1 MDNTPFVTGFG
12 STNVD
17 LLYSG
22 MPRVPQEGEEIY
34 ARDFTVQIGGGY
46 PATLVNVGRLGI
58 PARIQTFLGKD
69 MFSRFAKAQ
78 YEEDGVIPLNLY
90 TGDRMPVNVTS
101 AVITPRDRAFTS
113 YTDPVEVT
121 DEHRQ
126 QVLEASRGAAV
137 ALVYRPFLPIYP
149 QLRRAGTLLVYDGGW
164 WEDMRLDNM
173 ADILEAVDFYIP
185 NELEAMRVTQA
196 TSPGAAARVLAEHFE
211 HVVVKLGGEGCLL
224 YSGGRE
230 TVVPPLP
237 GIKAVDTTG
246 AGDAFLA
253 GFVYGLIKG
262 APLPQAVLYGNITG
276 AACVEKVGALTGFVT
291 EHELLAKAQKYAL

>member
-1 MDNTPFVTGFG
+1 MDRMPFVTGFG

-121 DEHRQ
+121 DVHRQ
-126 QVLEASRGAAV
+126 QVLDASRGAAI

-149 QLRRAGTLLVYDGGW
+149 ELRRGGTLLVYDGGW

-173 ADILEAVDFYIP
+173 MDILQAVDFYIP

-196 TSPGAAARVLAEHFE
+196 SSPGAAARVLAEYFE

>member
-1 MDNTPFVTGFG
+1 MDKTPFVTGFG

-58 PARIQTFLGKD
+58 PARIQTFLGQD

-78 YEEDGVIPLNLY
+78 YEEGGIEPLNLY

-121 DEHRQ
+121 DAHRRK
-126 QVLEASRGAAV
+126 VLEASRGAAV

-149 QLRRAGTLLVYDGGW
+149 ELKRGGTLLVYDGGW
-164 WEDMRLDNM
+164 WEDMRLSNM
-173 ADILEAVDFYIP
+173 KDILEVVDFYVP
-185 NELEAMRVTQA
+185 NELEAMRVTQ
-196 TSPGAAARVLAEHFE
+196 TESPGAAARVLAGYFE

-224 YSGGRE
+224 YSGGKE
-230 TVVPPLP
+230 TIVPALP
-237 GIKAVDTTG
+237 GVISVDTTG

-253 GFVYGLIKG
+253 GFIYGLIRG
-262 APLPQAVLYGNITG
+262 VPLPEAVLYGNITG

-291 EHELLAKAQKYAL
+291 EAELLEKARKYAP